1 LDGET
6 NLKHKQSTKE
16 CISLSKN
23 DQTVLK
29 NFTQASIEC
38 DKENESI
45 YTFQGNIRFQD
56 RDTIP
61 LDFEQFLLRGCSLRN
76 TEWVYGI
83 AVYTGHDTK
92 LMINS
97 AKSRPKFSKIELTT
111 NRFMLFS
118 IFLQIVVCIFASIWT
133 VTWQNIGQF
142 AIDKSNSNA
151 ARYSY
156 LGLNSSIDLEYSIV
170 S

>member
-1 LDGET
+1 MIVLNSSLPKGICYVETKNLDGET
-6 NLKHKQSTKE
+6 NLKYKQATKE

-23 DQTVLK
+23 DQLVLK
-29 NFTQASIEC
+29 NFTQASLEC

-56 RDTIP
+56 REPIP

-76 TEWVYGI
+76 TDWVYGI

-97 AKSRPKFSKIELTT
+97 AKSRPKYSKIELTT
-111 NRFMLFS
+111 NKYMLIS
-118 IFLQIVVCIFASIWT
+118 ILIQTFVCLFASAAT
-133 VTWQNIGQF
+133 VIWQNRGQL
-142 AIDKSNSNA
+142 AKN
-151 ARYSY
+151 
-156 LGLNSSIDLEYSIV
+156 
-170 S
+170 